1 MYFFDNREAVEHFLT
16 ALVQQSQ
23 ANLNESYATTDSE
36 TNNGA
41 TDPTTTPAPSAI
53 RPQHVQQ
60 MSDTIWSTLRLALSF
75 LNRSD
80 LYTACL
86 SKDLDKLRADF
97 KI

>member
-1 MYFFDNREAVEHFLT
+1 LT

-23 ANLNESYATTDSE
+23 ANLTENYDEA
-36 TNNGA
+36 A
-41 TDPTTTPAPSAI
+41 TPARTHSK
-53 RPQHVQQ
+53 PQHAQQ

-80 LYTACL
+80 LYSACL
-86 SKDLDKLRADF
+86 AKDLDVLRADF

>member
-1 MYFFDNREAVEHFLT
+1 VEHFLT

-23 ANLNESYATTDSE
+23 ANLSEKYESK
-36 TNNGA
+36 
-41 TDPTTTPAPSAI
+41 APGGSHSKPHQA
-53 RPQHVQQ
+53 QQ

-80 LYTACL
+80 LYSACL
-86 SKDLDKLRADF
+86 AKDLDTLKSEF